1 VNTLVKQLN
10 ALPTVGYLA
19 VPVPPIGGAKRS
31 AEALLT
37 QGVVGAGGVEPP
49 APSVSGGSGTFEE
62 PGDAP
67 PCFTAPQMAGPI
79 GDRAVVYREVA

>member
-1 VNTLVKQLN
+1 MNTLVRQLS
-10 ALPTVGYLA
+10 ALATIGYLA

-49 APSVSGGSGTFEE
+49 TPSVSAKSREPLCYTPFSQVGS
-62 PGDAP
+62 
-67 PCFTAPQMAGPI
+67 
-79 GDRAVVYREVA
+79 DRRCGRETLS